1 MYRHLL
7 ILPDGTEVFS
17 GAERENALQSVIV
30 TQSVNAGQE
39 LTIGSACASELRAEL
54 ITPNGGLSLAA
65 GDAVT
70 VFRVGADE
78 TRTQMGIF
86 YLEKPERTSAHTL
99 QLTGYDAV
107 SRLDADLTQWLAE
120 LDQWPYAAAEFAH
133 MVCARCGLTLL
144 DGEFPN
150 GDFYIEPFTGE
161 GITGRQLMQWL
172 GQIFGRFCRATAD
185 GCLEFAWYTP
195 NPAASITPGGEDGSV
210 FYYGGQ
216 LQYADYET
224 APIEK
229 IQLRQTA
236 EDVGTVWPNET
247 GEKNTYILENNP
259 MLASR
264 SGETLLPVAQ
274 TLYSQLQEIR
284 YTPCTVTIP
293 ATPQIRAGD
302 ILTLTDANGKTITTW
317 VMKKTADG
325 QQDTLECTGSY
336 RRDSVSV
343 VNNRSYQA
351 LTGKVLNL
359 RLDVDGLKL
368 ENKDTSGKLA
378 SVYLDLE
385 QIRSRV
391 ERQEVTTEGMGANIS
406 TLTQTAEGLSLEL
419 ETIRRNGTD
428 KVKTAMGYTFNDQ
441 GLHIS
446 RTDSDMEN
454 QLDHTGMY
462 VRRNGQVVLQANN
475 QGVVARDVTVKNY
488 LIIGE
493 NARIEDYGGNRTACF
508 YIG

>member
-7 ILPDGTEVFS
+7 ILPDGTEIFS
-17 GAERENALQSVIV
+17 GAERENVLQSVTV
-30 TQSVNAGQE
+30 TRSVNAGQE
-39 LTIGSACASELRAEL
+39 LTLGSACAGELRAEL

-70 VFRVGADE
+70 VFRVDE
-78 TRTQMGIF
+78 TEARTQMGIF
-86 YLEKPERTSAHTL
+86 YLEKPERGSAHTL

-107 SRLDADLTQWLAE
+107 SRLDTDLTGWLKD
-120 LDQWPYAAAEFAH
+120 LDQWPYAALEFAR
-133 MVCARCGLTLL
+133 MVCTRCGLTLL
-144 DGEFPN
+144 NEEIPN
-150 GDFYIEPFTGE
+150 GDFYLEPFSGE
-161 GITGRQLMQWL
+161 GITGRQLIQWL
-172 GQIFGRFCRATAD
+172 GQIFGRFCRATAE
-185 GCLEFAWYTP
+185 GQLEFAWYAP
-195 NPAASITPGGEDGSV
+195 NDQVTITPHGEDGSV

-229 IQLRQTA
+229 IQLRQNA
-236 EDVGTVWPNET
+236 QDVGTVWPNEA
-247 GEKNTYILENNP
+247 GEKNTYVLENNP
-259 MLASR
+259 MLAN
-264 SGETLLPVAQ
+264 SGAEALLPVAQ
-274 TLYSQLQEIR
+274 TLFAHLQGVCF
-284 YTPCTVTIP
+284 TPCTVTIP
-293 ATPQIRAGD
+293 ATPGIGAGD

-317 VMKKTADG
+317 VMKKTANG
-325 QQDTLECTGSY
+325 LQDTLECTGSY

-368 ENKDTSGKLA
+368 ENKDTGGKLA
-378 SVYLDLE
+378 SINLDLE
-385 QIRSRV
+385 KIRSRM
-391 ERQEVTTEGMGANIS
+391 ERQEATTEGLQSSFS

-428 KVKTAMGYTFNDQ
+428 QVKTAMGYTFNDQ

-446 RTDSDMEN
+446 RPDSDMEN
-454 QLDHTGMY
+454 LLDHTGMY
-462 VRRNGQVVLQANN
+462 VRRNSQVVLQANN
-475 QGVVARDVTVKNY
+475 HGVAARDVTVKNY

-493 NARIEDYGGNRTACF
+493 NSRIEDYGGNRTACF